1 MLICL
6 LLTIF
11 VSLLHLHL
19 MHCTISLLAHVYSYT
34 LDRME
39 TELEEPMEQ
48 AQVEEFT
55 NLALDQG
62 KPWCI

>member
-1 MLICL
+1 
-6 LLTIF
+6 
-11 VSLLHLHL
+11 
-19 MHCTISLLAHVYSYT
+19 MHCTFQLWSSFTYT
-34 LDRME
+34 LDHA
-39 TELEEPMEQ
+39 ELGLDVSAEQ

>member
-1 MLICL
+1 
-6 LLTIF
+6 
-11 VSLLHLHL
+11 